1 MAAARKGQVKHI
13 VRHKRPQGKNMV
25 KRMYTNS
32 VEMVKENPYKSSL
45 VTLGLSV
52 LSGMLLWYRF
62 KK

>member
-1 MAAARKGQVKHI
+1 MAAARKKQVKHI
-13 VRHKRPQGKNMV
+13 VRHRRPMGKNMV
-25 KRMYTNS
+25 KRMYVNS